1 MKLRNKETGKHGDYQ
16 VVSAGYLIV
25 VRDLASNETWQY
37 DCLEG
42 FNDKWEDY
50 KLAKPPIKDK
60 KKRKLIRDWAEIN
73 GIKVVL
79 VCETFNAWGV
89 KNIAKGEPGDKE
101 YMLADILFRGEKP
114 EKLEFGKEYTI
125 PELCG
130 EEEE

>member
-1 MKLRNKETGKHGDYQ
+1 MKLRNKKTGETINGGF
-16 VVSAGYLIV
+16 VVCEYKDGARFSV
-25 VRDLASNETWQY
+25 KDNPCFDSLAELNE
-37 DCLEG
+37 
-42 FNDKWEDY
+42 KWEDY
-50 KLAKPPIKDK
+50 KPTEPPIKDK

-73 GIKVVL
+73 GIKVVS

-130 EEEE
+130 KEVE

>member
-1 MKLRNKETGKHGDYQ
+1 MRLRNKKTGEI
-16 VVSAGYLIV
+16 VSLSLYGISLNIRSVEQPTYHSIEQLCE
-25 VRDLASNETWQY
+25 D
-37 DCLEG
+37 
-42 FNDKWEDY
+42 WEDY
-50 KLAKPPIKDK
+50 KPTEPPIKDK

-73 GIKVVL
+73 GIKVVS

>member
-1 MKLRNKETGKHGDYQ
+1 MLRDKKTGKL
-16 VVSAGYLIV
+16 GYLLTTK
-25 VRDLASNETWQY
+25 DLNEY
-37 DCLEG
+37 IIIDGEYKALARYG
-42 FNDKWEDY
+42 SLAKLNKDWEDY

-73 GIKVVL
+73 GIKVVS

-130 EEEE
+130 KEEQ